1 MRFADTPT
9 VEVAVHIEAPPSN
22 VWALVTDFNVLAQF
36 SDEFRGGEWLDPST
50 DPGLGSRFRGSNEN
64 TRAAWEVTCTV
75 IDWEPDRAFGW
86 CVEDPSNPVA
96 TWRFTLGPDGSG
108 TRLSYRARMGPGAI
122 RGDVVHR
129 RAPRERGADR
139 GRPAG
144 RLDGEHGVHRRWHPG
159 SCRGRAQPRLTSGP
173 PPDDDI

>member
-108 TRLSYRARMGPGAI
+108 TRLSYRARMGPGPSGVTSFIAEHPENEERIVEGRLAAWTANMESTVDGI
-122 RGDVVHR
+122 RGLAEG
-129 RAPRERGADR
+129 AP
-139 GRPAG
+139 
-144 RLDGEHGVHRRWHPG
+144 
-159 SCRGRAQPRLTSGP
+159 S
-173 PPDDDI
+173 PD

>member
-22 VWALVTDFNVLAQF
+22 VWALMTDFNVLAQF

-108 TRLSYRARMGPGAI
+108 TRLSYRARMGPGPSGVTSFIAEHPENEERIVEGRLAAWTANMESTVDGI
-122 RGDVVHR
+122 RGLAEG
-129 RAPRERGADR
+129 AP
-139 GRPAG
+139 
-144 RLDGEHGVHRRWHPG
+144 
-159 SCRGRAQPRLTSGP
+159 S
-173 PPDDDI
+173 PD

>member
-75 IDWEPDRAFGW
+75 IDWGPDRAFGW

-108 TRLSYRARMGPGAI
+108 TRLSYRARMGPGPSGVTSFIAEHPENEERIVEGRLAAWTANMESTVDGI
-122 RGDVVHR
+122 RGLAEG
-129 RAPRERGADR
+129 AP
-139 GRPAG
+139 
-144 RLDGEHGVHRRWHPG
+144 
-159 SCRGRAQPRLTSGP
+159 S
-173 PPDDDI
+173 PD